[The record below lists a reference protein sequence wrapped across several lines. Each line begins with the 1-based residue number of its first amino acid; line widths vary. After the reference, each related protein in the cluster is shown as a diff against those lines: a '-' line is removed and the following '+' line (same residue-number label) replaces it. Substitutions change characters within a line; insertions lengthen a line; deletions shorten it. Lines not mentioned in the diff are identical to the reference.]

1 MKVIRLLARLFS
13 VTGAPILLNY
23 DEVFSA
29 GQPEAQA
36 AMPAAAAI
44 VDGEA
49 WFHEVFAGA
58 VF

>member
-1 MKVIRLLARLFS
+1 MKIIRLLARLFS
-13 VTGAPILLNY
+13 VAGVSASLSY

-36 AMPAAAAI
+36 TVPATAVI

>member
-1 MKVIRLLARLFS
+1 MNIIRLLTRWFS
-13 VTGAPILLNY
+13 TPTTAAALSY

-29 GQPEAQA
+29 GQPERVAVTPA
-36 AMPAAAAI
+36 PAAIA
-44 VDGEA
+44 DGEA

>member
-1 MKVIRLLARLFS
+1 MKIIRLLARLFS
-13 VTGAPILLNY
+13 MTGAPTLLSY

>member
-1 MKVIRLLARLFS
+1 MKIIRLLARLFS
-13 VTGAPILLNY
+13 VAGVSASLSY

-29 GQPEAQA
+29 GQPEGSA
-36 AMPAAAAI
+36 AVPAATAI

>member
-1 MKVIRLLARLFS
+1 MKIIRLLARLFP
-13 VTGAPILLNY
+13 VAGVPALLSY

>member
-1 MKVIRLLARLFS
+1 VKIIRLLARLFS
-13 VTGAPILLNY
+13 MTGAPTLLSY

-29 GQPEAQA
+29 GQPEA
-36 AMPAAAAI
+36 PAGAPAVAAI
-44 VDGEA
+44 ADGEA